1 MGRAMVPITTTA
13 AMAASRSAK
22 LDRRWEHLFFIA
34 MALAMTLVVFIG
46 FARSF
51 FLSFLWTE
59 HDPHAASEAVY
70 YIHGALAA
78 AWIVISVI
86 QPLLIASR
94 HLKWHRQV
102 GWVGTVVA
110 GLVVVASTVVL
121 LVSAA
126 RPADSVLPPTP
137 LDFLGVLLSGIGMF
151 GVLVGL
157 AVAFRRDGPSHKRL
171 MYLATINLLQ
181 AAIVRFPFAF
191 LYDAGPV
198 MTFLLAYSFIAPLV
212 VWDIG
217 VFRRIHPA
225 TLWGGLGIVV
235 SLPVRLWLAGTAV
248 WLTAAKWAVD
258 LVSRWS

>member
-1 MGRAMVPITTTA
+1 MRRAIVPLATTA
-13 AMAASRSAK
+13 ATVASPSSAK
-22 LDRRWEHLFFIA
+22 PDRRWEHLFFIG

-59 HDPHAASEAVY
+59 HDPHASSEPLY

-94 HLKWHRQV
+94 RLKWHRQV
-102 GWVGTVVA
+102 GWVGAVVA
-110 GLVVVASTVVL
+110 GLVVLASTVVL
-121 LVSAA
+121 LVSAG

-157 AVAFRRDGPSHKRL
+157 GVAFRRDGPSHKRL
-171 MYLATINLLQ
+171 MYLAAINLLQ
-181 AAIVRFPFAF
+181 AAIVRIPVAF

-198 MTFLLAYSFIAPLV
+198 TTFLLAYTFIAPLV

-217 VFRRIHPA
+217 ALRRLHPA

-235 SLPVRLWLAGTAV
+235 SLPVRLWLSRTTV

-258 LVSRWS
+258 LVIK